1 MIVAAVQFCPVF
13 KDFLGNIH
21 TMGELAKQAAG
32 QGAELI
38 VFPEMATTGYSFMSE
53 AEAQPFAEPMLVEK
67 GSSISLDHMSNV
79 AELTGAALVW
89 GFIEKAGGALYNSQ
103 CFVTPEGQVTTYR
116 KRNLWGNDYLWA
128 AKGDINPSISMWKNF
143 KVGLLICRD
152 IRDKNEVTDEIY
164 EPGDADIVAFSSNFG
179 DGGFPSG
186 TWVDFAIN
194 NQVTL
199 VVSNRYG
206 QEANN
211 NFGEGG
217 ICVITPQ
224 GKVHCDGLVWSQ
236 TSIVYHDV
244 PSVVRRARPYF
255 ESGSV

>member
-1 MIVAAVQFCPVF
+1 MKVAAVQFRPNF
-13 KDFLGNIH
+13 KDLRGNLNL
-21 TMGELAKQAAG
+21 MGELAKEAAG

-38 VFPEMATTGYSFMSE
+38 VFPEMATAGYSFMSE
-53 AEAQPFAEPMLVEK
+53 DEARPFSEPMLVEK
-67 GSSISLDHMSNV
+67 GWSPSLEHMTKL

-89 GFIEKAGGALYNSQ
+89 GFIEAAANVLYNSQ
-103 CFVTPEGQVTTYR
+103 CLVTPRGGYVTYR

-128 AKGDINPSISMWKNF
+128 AKGDLSPTITPWKGL

-152 IRDKNEVTDEIY
+152 IRDENDQKDEIY
-164 EPGDADIVAFSSNFG
+164 EPGDADIVAFSANFG

-186 TWVDFAIN
+186 VWVDFAVE
-194 NQVTL
+194 NQVNL

-224 GKVHCDGLVWSQ
+224 GKVHCQGLVWSQ
-236 TSIVYHDV
+236 PSIVYYDV
-244 PSVVRRARPYF
+244 KPKT
-255 ESGSV
+255 

>member
-1 MIVAAVQFCPVF
+1 MKVAAIQFCPLF
-13 KDFLGNIH
+13 KDPRVNLNY
-21 TMGELAKQAAG
+21 MGDLAKQAAG

-38 VFPEMATTGYSFMSE
+38 VFPEMATAGYSFMSE
-53 AEAQPFAEPMLVEK
+53 EDARPFSESMLGGLFS
-67 GSSISLDHMSNV
+67 GSPSLTHMTRV

-89 GFIEKAGGALYNSQ
+89 GFIEAAAGVLYNSQ
-103 CFVTPEGQVTTYR
+103 CMVLPNRSYATYR
-116 KRNLWGNDYLWA
+116 KRNRWGNDYLWA
-128 AKGDINPSISMWKNF
+128 AKGDLSPTILQWKDF

-152 IRDKNEVTDEIY
+152 IRDENDVEDEIY

-186 TWVDFAIN
+186 VWVDFAVD

-199 VVSNRYG
+199 IVSNRYG

-224 GKVHCDGLVWSQ
+224 GKVHCQGLSWSQ
-236 TSIVYHDV
+236 PSIVYYDV
-244 PSVVRRARPYF
+244 KPKT
-255 ESGSV
+255 